1 MLLGHY
7 DRAEPPLPRP
17 TIPDRANTILRHARE
32 LILAKGYDGT
42 TMAEIARRAGISK
55 GAVYLDFPS
64 KEALLDA
71 LLARSV
77 RDLAA
82 AVRARVE
89 AAEAPVPL
97 SALYRYALE
106 ALLADE
112 LMLAFYTSDAG
123 VLGSYVRGKGPARYG
138 PRMDWLTGHLAEL
151 RDAGLIRADVDVE
164 AAATVLGV
172 FAIGLIHA
180 SATVGPLS
188 PDRLRSA
195 IGALADLIA
204 TGWETG
210 DPAASGDRARHAH
223 LRLIEALDRQV
234 GSPPETP
241 EETT

>member
-1 MLLGHY
+1 M
-7 DRAEPPLPRP
+7 PRP

-32 LILAKGYDGT
+32 LFLAKGYDAT

-55 GAVYLDFPS
+55 GAVYLEFPS

-77 RDLAA
+77 RELAA
-82 AVRARVE
+82 AVRARV
-89 AAEAPVPL
+89 AAAAAPVPL
-97 SALYRYALE
+97 SALYRYAVD

-112 LMLAFYTSDAG
+112 LMLAWYTSDPG

-138 PRMDWLTGHLAEL
+138 PRMDWLAEHLAEL
-151 RDAGLIRADVDVE
+151 RAAGLLRADVDTD

-188 PDRLRSA
+188 PERLRSA
-195 IGALADLIA
+195 AEAFAGLIA
-204 TGWETG
+204 AGWETG
-210 DPAASGDRARHAH
+210 GPAASGDRARAAH
-223 LRLIEALDRQV
+223 LRLIAALDRQL
-234 GSPPETP
+234 GGGPGGAAPAQQETTP
-241 EETT
+241 EETP